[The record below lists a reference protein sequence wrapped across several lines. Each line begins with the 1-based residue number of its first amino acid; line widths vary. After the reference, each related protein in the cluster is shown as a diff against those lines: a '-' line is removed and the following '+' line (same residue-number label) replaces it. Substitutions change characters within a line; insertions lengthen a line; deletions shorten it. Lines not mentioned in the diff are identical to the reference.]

1 LASAEDV
8 LKMRAMPEQS
18 AELTARSGAILSW
31 LREREEEMAALLA
44 DLVAIPTENPPGEN
58 SGACADFL
66 ERTLRRGGLACE
78 RFATSSSSDNRHDAP
93 ECLLATYGS
102 GERAFYFHGHY
113 DVVPAQCRE
122 QFQPTRKG
130 HFVFGRGSCDMKGGI
145 VAMLYAILA
154 LKELSAKLKHK
165 IGLTLVP
172 DEETGG
178 DGGTAWLAR
187 QGLLGRGDVGMLT
200 AEPTSGVVW
209 NANRGAISMR
219 VRVFGKATHVGLQ
232 HQGANAFERMHEV
245 VHKLRQLKREVEL
258 RTTEFNIGSEQARN
272 SILMLG
278 GQSGGGTNFN
288 VVPEECWFTIDRRT
302 NPEEDLA
309 TEKER
314 ITDILEGCKRE
325 GNPLEWEILQ
335 EGNSASCEENGR
347 LGEALSSSVLTVTG
361 EAARFE
367 MCPGLLETR
376 FYAAQGIPAFGYGPG
391 LLSVAHGP
399 NEYVDTRKIVD
410 TAAIYALTAME
421 LC

>member
-1 LASAEDV
+1 MPERSAE
-8 LKMRAMPEQS
+8 R
-18 AELTARSGAILSW
+18 TARSAAILSW
-31 LREREEEMAALLA
+31 LREREEEMAALVA
-44 DLVAIPTENPPGEN
+44 DLVAIPTENPPGRN
-58 SGACADFL
+58 YGVCADFL
-66 ERTLRRGGLACE
+66 EKTLRRAGLDCE
-78 RFATSSSSDNRHDAP
+78 RFATSSSNDNRDDAP

-113 DVVPAQCRE
+113 DVVPAQSRE

-154 LKELSAKLKHK
+154 LKELGVKLKHK

-172 DEETGG
+172 NEETGG
-178 DGGTAWLAR
+178 EGGTAWLAR

-200 AEPTSGVVW
+200 AEPTSGVAW
-209 NANRGAISMR
+209 NANRGAISLC
-219 VRVFGKATHVGLQ
+219 VRVFGKAAHVGLQ
-232 HQGANAFERMHEV
+232 HQGANAFERMHET
-245 VHKLRQLKREVEL
+245 VHRLRQLKREVES
-258 RTTEFNIGSEQARN
+258 RITGFNIGSEESRN

-288 VVPEECWFTIDRRT
+288 VVPEECWFTIDRRI
-302 NPEEDLA
+302 NPEENLA
-309 TEKER
+309 TEKAKLK
-314 ITDILEGCKRE
+314 DVLEACKQE

-335 EGNSASCEENGR
+335 EGNSACCEEKGP
-347 LGEALSSSVLTVTG
+347 LGDALSSSVLTVTG

-376 FYAAQGIPAFGYGPG
+376 FYVAQGIAAFAYGPG

-399 NEYVDTRKIVD
+399 NEYVDMRKIID
-410 TAAIYALTAME
+410 TAAIYALTALE
-421 LC
+421 VREG